1 MALNLSLTM
10 TDCPVGTNKQGSLII
25 AGSGIASICHITLE
39 TVSLMETAEKIFY
52 LVTDPITE
60 AYIQEKNNNTVNLC
74 KYYNKTKQ
82 RYQSYVEMAEVMLRE
97 VRAEHKVLGIFY
109 GHPGFFATPAHRAL
123 TLARAEG
130 YAARMI
136 PGISSFD
143 YMLSDLEFEPALY
156 GCTIHDATDLL
167 ARDRHLDPSAH
178 NIILQI
184 AAAGV
189 TTLEDEPENSKLPL
203 LITHL
208 ERHFGLD
215 HKVILYSGAV
225 FPLSSTA
232 MVVYT
237 IENLRNPQVA
247 EGISSSSSLYIPPR
261 DIPPINSSM
270 SNKLQLHD
278 YALPLL
284 GTPPVWEG
292 SRFINSVTYGP
303 VERRFVAGLDQH
315 VTPSSHRTLHA
326 SPAMRKFMIELALNR
341 ASQHEYRRNPVAVSE
356 SVSNLTDRER
366 FALGSAHA
374 GAIHLVMSRTSHE
387 EPTKEQLEAVSKL
400 EGDCV
405 LDDPKYSAAF

>member
-1 MALNLSLTM
+1 M
-10 TDCPVGTNKQGSLII
+10 TDRPSGITKRGSLII
-25 AGSGIASICHITLE
+25 AGSGIASVCHITLE
-39 TVSLMETAEKIFY
+39 TVSCMETTDKIFY

-60 AYIQEKNNNTVNLC
+60 AYIQEKNNNTFNLC
-74 KYYNKTKQ
+74 KYYDKTKQ

-97 VRAEHKVLGIFY
+97 VRTGCKVLGIFY

-130 YAARMI
+130 YAAKMLA
-136 PGISSFD
+136 GISSFD

-156 GCTIHDATDLL
+156 GCTIHEATDLL
-167 ARDRHLDPSAH
+167 ARDRRLDPSAH

-189 TTLEDEPENSKLPL
+189 TTLEDEPENSKLQL
-203 LITHL
+203 LVTHL
-208 ERHFGLD
+208 ERDFGLD

-237 IENLRNPQVA
+237 IENLRNAQVA

-261 DIPPINSSM
+261 DIPPINPSM
-270 SNKLQLHD
+270 SDQLQLHD

-292 SRFINSVTYGP
+292 SRFINPVTYGP
-303 VERRFVAGLDQH
+303 VERRFVAELDQH
-315 VTPSSHRTLHA
+315 VVPGSHRTLHA
-326 SPAMRKFMIELALNR
+326 SPAMRRFTIELALNR
-341 ASQHEYRRNPVAVSE
+341 TTQCEYHKDPVAVVE
-356 SVSNLTDRER
+356 SVPNLTDRER
-366 FALGSAHA
+366 SALKLAHA
-374 GAIHLVMSRTSHE
+374 GAISLVMSRTSHE
-387 EPTKEQLEAVSKL
+387 EPTEEQLAAVFES
-400 EGDCV
+400 EGDNV
-405 LDDPKYSAAF
+405 LGEPMYSAAF